1 MRGRALSLLLCVLVL
16 GGCGGDEETATTA
29 TTTTTGGK
37 AAVVR
42 YARGPTITCLK
53 SKDYDV
59 STAAKDVGFVAFTA
73 VGGGLRA
80 TKRGGGDV
88 IMAFG
93 VDGDDAAQTLKGVAK
108 ASPDAKLFRSKLRKS
123 NVAVLW
129 AYIPTVGQKKAVY
142 GCLKSAG

>member
-1 MRGRALSLLLCVLVL
+1 MRGRALSLLLCALVL
-16 GGCGGDEETATTA
+16 GGCGGDEEAA
-29 TTTTTGGK
+29 TTTTTGGQ

-42 YARGPTITCLK
+42 YERGPTMTCLK

-59 STAAKDVGFVAFTA
+59 STNAKDVGFVAFTA

-80 TKRGGGDV
+80 SKRGGGDV

-93 VDGDDAAQTLKGVAK
+93 ADGDDAAQTLKGVAK
-108 ASPDAKLFRSKLRKS
+108 ASPNAKLFRTKLRES
-123 NVAVLW
+123 NVAILW
-129 AYIPTVGQKKAVY
+129 AYIPTESQKKAVY